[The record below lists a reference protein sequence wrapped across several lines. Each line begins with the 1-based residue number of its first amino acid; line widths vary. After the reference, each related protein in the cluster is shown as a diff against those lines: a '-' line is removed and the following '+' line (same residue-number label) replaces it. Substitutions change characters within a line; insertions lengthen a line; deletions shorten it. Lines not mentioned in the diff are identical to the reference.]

1 MVVVITVKLGLD
13 KESNDAAAITMR
25 DTNSGEVMSWQTSG
39 SRQMIKQLFE
49 SFESNPNIMVKYE

>member
-13 KESNDAAAITMR
+13 KEGTDAAAITMR

-39 SRQMIKQLFE
+39 SIQMIKKLFE
-49 SFESNPNIMVKYE
+49 SFDSNPNIMVKYE